1 MTAPDERQLDMAT
14 DNELVKQ
21 RPTLT
26 WRGARAAAD
35 AAVAKAEADG
45 VNIVVVVLDRG
56 AHPVVVI
63 RMDGASPLHARAA
76 EAKARGAV
84 SLGRSTADF
93 VDYVQKDETLYRA
106 ILSSGDIFLVG
117 GGDPLVVDGETVGAI
132 GVSGARYVQD
142 MACATAGEEAFH
154 KLVS

>member
-1 MTAPDERQLDMAT
+1 MTDAP
-14 DNELVKQ
+14 LVVQ

-35 AAVAKAEADG
+35 AAVAKAGEEG
-45 VNIVVVVLDRG
+45 VNIVVVVVDKG

-63 RMDGASPLHARAA
+63 RMDGASPGHARAA

-84 SLGRSTADF
+84 NLGRSTADF
-93 VDYVQKDETLYRA
+93 LEYVKKDEDLYRA
-106 ILSSGDIFLVG
+106 ILSAGDMFLVG
-117 GGDPLVVDGETVGAI
+117 GGDPLVVDGHTVGAI

-142 MACATAGEEAFH
+142 MVCATAGQEAFH
-154 KLVS
+154 RLVT

>member
-1 MTAPDERQLDMAT
+1 MTETRDAYVT
-14 DNELVKQ
+14 T

-26 WRGARAAAD
+26 WRGARHAAD
-35 AAVAKAEADG
+35 AAVAKAVEDG
-45 VNIVVVVLDRG
+45 VSIVVVVLDRG

-93 VDYVQKDETLYRA
+93 LEYVQKDEALYRA
-106 ILSSGDIFLVG
+106 ILSSGDMFLVG

-142 MACATAGEEAFH
+142 MACATAGEKAFH
-154 KLVS
+154 ELVS